1 MLRRTGE
8 RVVESLATKPGGGG
22 GSEISL
28 PLWPESNDAPPGDL
42 SARQIRPTL
51 NTVPLTRRP
60 SAIFVILSV
69 ELNLALHLGATLP
82 GFPPSGWSARRTRWG
97 SGITVI
103 LRVELN
109 FVLQLGAVMFA
120 E

>member
-22 GSEISL
+22 GSEISI

-42 SARQIRPTL
+42 SARRIRPTL

-69 ELNLALHLGATLP
+69 ELNLALPLVQRYLGSHPVAGQLDER
-82 GFPPSGWSARRTRWG
+82 GGDLG
-97 SGITVI
+97 SP
-103 LRVELN
+103 
-109 FVLQLGAVMFA
+109 
-120 E
+120 